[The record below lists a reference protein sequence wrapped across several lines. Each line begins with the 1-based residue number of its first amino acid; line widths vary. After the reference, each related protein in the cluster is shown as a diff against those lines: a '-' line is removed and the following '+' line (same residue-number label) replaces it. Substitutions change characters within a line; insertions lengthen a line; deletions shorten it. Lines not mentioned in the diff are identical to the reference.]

1 MAILN
6 DTLVRGALRI
16 TEDANVGGNVQ
27 AATFNGL
34 PLSGSVGANT
44 IPIRDSNGYAY
55 FNYIN
60 TNVGVD
66 GASSGAPVSSNS
78 YFLIIYKK
86 VIKQNCCVMFF

>member
-6 DTLVRGALRI
+6 DTLVRGALRVI
-16 TEDANVGGNVQ
+16 ADANIGGNVQ

-44 IPIRDSNGYAY
+44 IPIRDSNGYVY

-60 TNVGVD
+60 TNIGVD
-66 GASSGAPVSSNS
+66 NSATSSS
-78 YFLIIYKK
+78 YFFSKL
-86 VIKQNCCVMFF
+86 FSSA